1 MCTLRR
7 ICVLICVKTK
17 VSAKGFSCS
26 VNVKRHKSC
35 AYIRYSKPNVD
46 MFCTFPVGLGCCVLK
61 WWRIVM
67 ALCHHIEWV
76 KAEQWNRGDMFSQKS
91 CHHYSFSWTLSVV
104 ISIQK
109 NFCIPKWNIFL
120 PFFFFFL
127 LCMSVLHCSIPYIAV
142 WSKEWCPYTSWE
154 RARKFLWSPVNMTDG
169 RSCLLAS

>member
-76 KAEQWNRGDMFSQKS
+76 KAEQWNRADMFSQKS
-91 CHHYSFSWTLSVV
+91 WHHYSFSWTLSVV

-109 NFCIPKWNIFL
+109 IFCIPKWNIFL
-120 PFFFFFL
+120 PFFFFFFCSACQFSTAQSPIL
-127 LCMSVLHCSIPYIAV
+127 LFEVKSDALIPAESVQENSSEAQ
-142 WSKEWCPYTSWE
+142 
-154 RARKFLWSPVNMTDG
+154 
-169 RSCLLAS
+169 